1 MSQISAPGGIT
12 TITGDSGG
20 SVLPD
25 GSGNISLVGLNV
37 IEVVGVP
44 TSNQISVSL
53 NNGTDGQLLIGGG
66 ALPIWANIV
75 SAGGTI
81 LINNSANSI
90 NLESSG
96 AVPIQFDTDVGA
108 AVPVLGVLDIMG
120 GTNVNTSGAGK
131 VVTVNLGTDLTA
143 LSSIT
148 MDATGSVQTG
158 TTSGDVITAQAY
170 DVTAAAYE
178 TFATLTADATTP
190 TMDLSDSVTKS
201 GGYIYRAG
209 GTDVPVADG
218 GTGASTLTDH
228 GVLVGSG
235 TSAVTPLAVGTDGQV
250 ILGSTGADPVFAT
263 LASAGSTITF
273 TPGAGTLN
281 LEAGG
286 AVAISAPTDAGTAI
300 PAAGALTFAG
310 GTNVATSGAGSTVT
324 INFDGTL
331 PVASGGTGA
340 VTLTDH
346 GVLLGSTTGAITPT
360 AVGTNGQVLLGST
373 GADPVF
379 GTVASSGS
387 TIAFTLG
394 AGTLNLETGSAVAI
408 SAPSDAGT
416 ATPSSGALT
425 FTGGTNIATS
435 GAGAAIT
442 INFDG
447 TLPVASGGT
456 GATTLTDHGM
466 LVGSGAGVVT
476 PLTVGTNGQV
486 MLGSTGADPVF
497 GTVAS
502 SGSTIAFTTG
512 AGTLNLETG
521 SAVAKS
527 VTTGS
532 GTATPSSGVLTIA
545 GGTNIATSGAGSTAT
560 INFDGTLPV
569 ASGGTG
575 IATATAYAVLCGGTT
590 ATGAY
595 QSIASVGTADQVLTS
610 NGAGALPTFQDAGGG
625 GGGMPWSSQLAGTF
639 TMAVNTGYIPS
650 NSASKITAT
659 LPSTAAFG
667 DVVAIAGEC
676 VGGWRIAQNA
686 SQIIHFGNTDTST
699 GTGGYL
705 EFTNRYDSVELI
717 CVLANT
723 EWTVR
728 SSVGNITVV

>member
-286 AVAISAPTDAGTAI
+286 AVAISAPTDAGTAT
-300 PAAGALTFAG
+300 PAAGALT
-310 GTNVATSGAGSTVT
+310 
-324 INFDGTL
+324 L
-331 PVASGGTGA
+331 
-340 VTLTDH
+340 
-346 GVLLGSTTGAITPT
+346 
-360 AVGTNGQVLLGST
+360 
-373 GADPVF
+373 
-379 GTVASSGS
+379 
-387 TIAFTLG
+387 
-394 AGTLNLETGSAVAI
+394 
-408 SAPSDAGT
+408 
-416 ATPSSGALT
+416 
-425 FTGGTNIATS
+425 TGGTNIAT
-435 GAGAAIT
+435 T
-442 INFDG
+442 G
-447 TLPVASGGT
+447 T
-456 GATTLTDHGM
+456 
-466 LVGSGAGVVT
+466 
-476 PLTVGTNGQV
+476 
-486 MLGSTGADPVF
+486 
-497 GTVAS
+497 
-502 SGSTIAFTTG
+502 
-512 AGTLNLETG
+512 
-521 SAVAKS
+521 
-527 VTTGS
+527 
-532 GTATPSSGVLTIA
+532 
-545 GGTNIATSGAGSTAT
+545 GSTAT

-575 IATATAYAVLCGGTT
+575 IATATTYAVLCGGTT